1 MSQKN
6 ENYKSESP
14 WQIGW
19 RHFKKNK
26 LAVTGLI
33 LLTII
38 ILSAIF
44 APVLAP
50 HDPNNTNILKAKQ
63 APNSEFLLGTD
74 RVGRD
79 ILSRLLYG
87 GRVSITVGIVAM
99 SISVTLGTFIG
110 LIAGYFGG
118 WVDTILSRI
127 IDVFRSI
134 PFLVMAI
141 TIGAIWGPGLYKLM
155 VIIGVLS
162 WTGVARLVRG
172 RVLTLREREF
182 IHASRALGSSDLRV
196 MLKHLFPNSLA
207 PIIVNATLRVAYS
220 ILSEAGL
227 SYLGLGIMPPTA
239 SWGSMLNAA
248 RSVSVLESMPW
259 FWVPPGIM
267 IILTVLSINF
277 VGDGLRDALD
287 PKLQKS

>member
-1 MSQKN
+1 MSQN
-6 ENYKSESP
+6 NKSKAESP
-14 WQIGW
+14 WSMAW

-26 LAVTGLI
+26 MALFGLF

-38 ILSAIF
+38 VLSAIF
-44 APVLAP
+44 APLLAP
-50 HDPNNTNILKAKQ
+50 HDPNKTNILQAKQ
-63 APNSEFLLGTD
+63 APSSEFPLGTD

-79 ILSRLLYG
+79 ILSRVLYG
-87 GRVSITVGIVAM
+87 GRVSISVGVVAM
-99 SISVTLGTFIG
+99 SISVTLGTLIG
-110 LIAGYFGG
+110 LMAGYFGG

-182 IHASRALGSSDLRV
+182 IHASRALGSSDLRI
-196 MLKHLFPNSLA
+196 MIKHLFPNALA

-248 RSVSVLESMPW
+248 KSVSVLESMPW
-259 FWVPPGIM
+259 FWLPPGIM